1 MKISKEVK
9 IGLTG
14 IAALIVLYVGVTF
27 LKGMSVFGTSN
38 KYYISFKNAKG
49 LTNSSSVYADGYQIG
64 VVSNISYD
72 YDKPGEVVIEISVD
86 NDVRIPMGTTA
97 QLAEGMLGGCTLNM
111 TMGTNPKVVVE
122 PGDTIKGDDS
132 SGLMAKAEEMLPQV
146 EQVMAHVDTLIMTL
160 NRVAGDPNIQ
170 QTLANAETLT
180 ANMNNSATQLNVLLE
195 KQLPTLLKTFDA
207 AGKNVEQL
215 TGNMAQLDMQQ
226 TLDQI
231 NTTITDVQELIQLLQ
246 QPDGNLGLL
255 LNDTLLY
262 HNLNTTIGSANS
274 LLLDLQAHPKR
285 YVHFSVFG
293 KKDN

>member
-1 MKISKEVK
+1 MKISKEAK

-14 IAALIVLYVGVTF
+14 IVAVVVLYLGVTF
-27 LKGMSVFGTSN
+27 LKGMTLFGTSN
-38 KYYISFKNAKG
+38 KYYISFHNAKG

-86 NDVRIPMGTTA
+86 DDVRIPQGTTA

-111 TMGTNPKVVVE
+111 TMGTNPKVTVQ
-122 PGDTIKGDDS
+122 PGDTIKGDDTG
-132 SGLMAKAEEMLPQV
+132 GLMAKAEEMIPQV
-146 EQVMAHVDTLIMTL
+146 EEVVAHVDSLILSL
-160 NRVAGDPNIQ
+160 NRLAGSPALQ
-170 QTLANAETLT
+170 QTLSNAEALT
-180 ANMNNSATQLNVLLE
+180 ANLNNSTTQLNNLLN
-195 KQLPTLLKTFDA
+195 KQLPTLLATFNA

-215 TGNMAQLDMQQ
+215 TGNMAQLNMQQ
-226 TLDQI
+226 TLDQV
-231 NTTITDVQELIQLLQ
+231 NQTITDVQQLMNLLQ
-246 QPDGNLGLL
+246 SPEGNLGLL
-255 LNDTLLY
+255 LKDTLLY

-274 LLLDLQAHPKR
+274 LLQDLEAHPKR